1 MISVVLFSREGCV
14 IGFRVTGHAGYADR
28 GSDVVCAGVTTAVQM
43 TANGVT
49 ECAGVDAEV
58 EVSDNLISL
67 RLPDRCQNES
77 ASILL
82 RSFELQMKIMTEEYN
97 EFIALTYAEV

>member
-1 MISVVLFSREGCV
+1 MISVVLFSRESSV

-67 RLPDRCQNES
+67 RLPDHCQNDS
-77 ASILL
+77 AAVLL
-82 RSFELQMKIMTEEYN
+82 ESFELQMKIMTEEYN